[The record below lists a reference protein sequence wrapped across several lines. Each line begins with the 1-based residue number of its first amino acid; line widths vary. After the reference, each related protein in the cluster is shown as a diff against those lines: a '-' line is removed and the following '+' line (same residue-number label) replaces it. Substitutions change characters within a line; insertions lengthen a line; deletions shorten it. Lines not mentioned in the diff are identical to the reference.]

1 LIALLTEGQSGYR
14 DPNIHPMPAIH
25 TIKLNTDNGAE
36 IRVDYNHLR
45 KTVLV
50 IRSVNHKLRQQMIK
64 LLEEYPQL
72 TVTEIY
78 IKMRLEQSIASQHL
92 AILRRSGVV
101 ITKRSGK
108 FIYYSLNQDRLN
120 DIGRLIRELAK

>member
-1 LIALLTEGQSGYR
+1 
-14 DPNIHPMPAIH
+14 MPAIH
-25 TIKLNTDNGAE
+25 TIKLNTDEGTE
-36 IRVDYNHLR
+36 LRLDYSHLR

-108 FIYYSLNQDRLN
+108 FIYYSLNQERLS